1 MIASAEASSS
11 RSSLAV
17 SSYTATSSVAN
28 CGPPSTSTTP
38 NDVKQK
44 ANVSAAEDAIA
55 GSSTGSVTCQ
65 KVRTRPAP
73 SIAALSSSCG
83 ATLLQNAETI
93 RTKMA

>member
-1 MIASAEASSS
+1 M
-11 RSSLAV
+11 
-17 SSYTATSSVAN
+17 
-28 CGPPSTSTTP
+28 
-38 NDVKQK
+38 
-44 ANVSAAEDAIA
+44 A

-83 ATLLQNAETI
+83 ATLLQNADTM